1 MCDFISGRKSN
12 RSRLDVQYF
21 DKFRTRF
28 WERLED
34 EFDRVRSINLLTED
48 EVEEVEI
55 LCLYRLPE
63 KLNAN

>member
-1 MCDFISGRKSN
+1 MN
-12 RSRLDVQYF
+12 
-21 DKFRTRF
+21 
-28 WERLED
+28 
-34 EFDRVRSINLLTED
+34 SIESAVLILLTED